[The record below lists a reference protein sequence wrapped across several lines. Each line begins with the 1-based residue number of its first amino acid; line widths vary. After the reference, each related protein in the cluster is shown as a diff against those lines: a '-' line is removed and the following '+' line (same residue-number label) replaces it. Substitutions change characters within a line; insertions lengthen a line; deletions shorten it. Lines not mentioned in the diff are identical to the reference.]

1 MKRSIPRSLRCLFPL
16 GFSLLHFLSYT
27 STSHHIAMAWVL
39 PVRTF
44 RSSSTTRLLLRNAV
58 RLFGSKPG
66 PGNPPGVISIHNDQ
80 TTLPQINQ
88 DRLQDTISKVQK
100 ILGYE
105 TYDICLMLLE
115 DKEMRQTNL
124 ESRGVDAPTDV
135 LSFPFHAA
143 KNPGKLLKPD
153 FDIPDYYNLG
163 DLLVDV
169 PYVIRRCE
177 EDRAYYEDEDNG
189 EEECSDDDEEEDD
202 YDEAED
208 DDQGV
213 SGAMSRV
220 YDPEDRINMLLVHGM
235 LHLVG
240 YDHIEDDDYEE
251 MVQREEEIL
260 EVLGMMPKEESNEG
274 LKGDQ

>member
-1 MKRSIPRSLRCLFPL
+1 
-16 GFSLLHFLSYT
+16 
-27 STSHHIAMAWVL
+27 MAWVL

-44 RSSSTTRLLLRNAV
+44 ASALRRSSSTTTQLLRPSS
-58 RLFGSKPG
+58 RLFGSKPE

-80 TTLPQINQ
+80 STLPTINQ
-88 DRLQDTISKVQK
+88 DRLKDTISKVRT

-115 DKEMRQTNL
+115 DDEMRQTNL

-143 KNPGKLLKPD
+143 KRPGKLLKPD

-177 EDRAYYEDEDNG
+177 EDRAYYEDG
-189 EEECSDDDEEEDD
+189 EGESSDDEEEEDDD

-240 YDHIEDDDYEE
+240 YDHIEDDEYEV

-260 EVLGMMPKEESNEG
+260 EALGMMPKEESIEG
-274 LKGDQ
+274 LKGDE